1 MGALDLSYQTAMARR
16 PAVDSGAKDPAATK
30 ELVSVAEV
38 ISERTFLEV
47 LTLERKRSERS
58 GKSFVLMLTEWESVE
73 SNAFPAS
80 LIAAI
85 AAAKRDTDLTGWYSE
100 GYLLGTIFTELG
112 ELDNTT
118 FEKLRDRFGALMKE
132 SLSSSILEKVR
143 FTFYRVP
150 DEWSNHQPRRGTTLR
165 LYPDVMER
173 EETRRFAHS
182 FKRGMDLAGSLL
194 ALTIAAPL
202 FLLIS
207 LVIKLTSKGPVLFR
221 QERIGQHGVPFFCL
235 KFRTMQVVNDPKIHR
250 EYVEKLIRGQVQK
263 DDSNGGVF
271 KIQADPRVT
280 TVGRFLRRT
289 SLDELPQFLNVLM
302 GQMSLVGPR
311 PPIPYELEAY
321 DLWHRRRVLEAKP
334 GITGL
339 WQVRGRSRT
348 TFDEMVRLDLQY
360 ARSWS
365 IWLDLKIIL
374 ETPWA
379 VISGSGAH

>member
-1 MGALDLSYQTAMARR
+1 MGALDLTYQSITRR
-16 PAVDSGAKDPAATK
+16 SDIGGKEQGVAAK
-30 ELVSVAEV
+30 ELASIPDL
-38 ISERTFLEV
+38 ISEKTFLEI

-58 GKSFVLMLTEWESVE
+58 GKAFVLMLTEWDSSE
-73 SNAFPAS
+73 SNAFPES
-80 LIAAI
+80 VVAAI

-100 GYLLGTIFTELG
+100 GFVLGTIFTELG
-112 ELDNTT
+112 TLDDTT
-118 FEKLRDRFGALMKE
+118 FEKLRDRFGSVMKE
-132 SLSSSILEKVR
+132 SCPPALLEKVR

-150 DEWSNHQPRRGTTLR
+150 DEWNNQRPSRGTTLR
-165 LYPDVMER
+165 LYSDVADR
-173 EETRRFAHS
+173 EDSRRFAHGL
-182 FKRGMDLAGSLL
+182 KRVMDVVGSLL
-194 ALTIAAPL
+194 ALIIAAPL

-207 LVIKLTSKGPVLFR
+207 LAIKLTSKGPVFFR

-235 KFRTMQVVNDPKIHR
+235 KFRTMQVVNDSKIHR
-250 EYVEKLIRGQVQK
+250 DYVEKLIRGEVRK
-263 DDSNGGVF
+263 EDSEGGVF
-271 KIQADPRVT
+271 KITADPRVT
-280 TVGRFLRRT
+280 AIGRLLRKT
-289 SLDELPQFLNVLM
+289 SLDELPQFLNVLV